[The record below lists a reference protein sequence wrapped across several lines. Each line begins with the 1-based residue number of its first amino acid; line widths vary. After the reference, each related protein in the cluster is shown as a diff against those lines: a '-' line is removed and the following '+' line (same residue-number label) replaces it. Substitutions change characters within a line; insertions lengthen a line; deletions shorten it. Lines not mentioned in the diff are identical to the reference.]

1 MDIIFGIILP
11 IFGTLGIGY
20 AAARFGAFDEAANR
34 GLSVFVF
41 NFAIPL
47 MLFRSIAQTE
57 LPDSMPWGYL
67 ISYFGGAFVVFG
79 GSMLVGRYFFGRRL
93 DEQGVLGLGGSFSNT
108 AMLGIPL
115 VITAY
120 GPDAALPLFAL
131 IACHSLV
138 LLPPTTMLIEAA
150 RGEGQSVGTLLWTL
164 FKGVAATPIIWGL
177 SAGLVFAM
185 AGIPLPGP
193 VESIAKG
200 IGAAAAPCALFAL
213 GASLT
218 RYTLS
223 GNLSESMALV
233 VLKTLVHPL
242 LVWLLARYVFD
253 VPDLWVVVAVTLAA
267 LPAGVT
273 PYLFAQR
280 YQVCLS
286 STASAVFLST
296 LFSVLSLS
304 ALLFVLRP

>member
-1 MDIIFGIILP
+1 VELIFGIIIP

-20 AAARFGAFDEAANR
+20 AAARFGVFDEAANR

-57 LPDSMPWGYL
+57 LPDALPWGYL
-67 ISYFGGAFVVFG
+67 LSYFIGAFVVMG
-79 GSMLVGRYFFGRRL
+79 LAMVVGRVFFARRL
-93 DEQGVLGLGGSFSNT
+93 DELAVMGRGASYSNI

-115 VITAY
+115 VVTAY
-120 GPDAALPLFAL
+120 GPAAALPLFVL

-138 LLPPTTMLIEAA
+138 LLPPVTIIIEAA
-150 RGEGQSVGTLLWTL
+150 RGAQQSIGKLMWTLLR
-164 FKGVAATPIIWGL
+164 GVATTPIIWGL
-177 SAGLVFAM
+177 SAGLVFAVSG
-185 AGIPLPGP
+185 AAVPDVID
-193 VESIAKG
+193 SIAGG

-218 RYTLS
+218 RYRIG
-223 GNLSESMALV
+223 GNLREPLSIVA
-233 VLKTLVHPL
+233 LKTLVHPL
-242 LVWLLARYVFD
+242 LVWVLATQLFD
-253 VPDLWVVVAVTLAA
+253 LPELWVV
-267 LPAGVT
+267 VT

-280 YQVCLS
+280 YQVVQS
-286 STASAVFLST
+286 STASTVFLST

-304 ALLFVLRP
+304 VLLFVVR

>member
-20 AAARFGAFDEAANR
+20 AAARFGVFDEAANR

-57 LPDSMPWGYL
+57 LPDALPWGYL
-67 ISYFGGAFVVFG
+67 LSYFVGAFATMG
-79 GSMLVGRYFFGRRL
+79 LAMLVGRTLFARRL
-93 DEQGVLGLGGSFSNT
+93 DELAVMGMGASYSNT

-115 VITAY
+115 VVTAY
-120 GPDAALPLFAL
+120 GPTAALPLFVL
-131 IACHSLV
+131 IACHSLI
-138 LLPPTTMLIEAA
+138 LLPPTTIIIEAA
-150 RGEGQSVGTLLWTL
+150 RGAQQSIGKLMLTLLR
-164 FKGVAATPIIWGL
+164 GVATTPLIWGL
-177 SAGLVFAM
+177 SVGLLFAISG
-185 AGIPLPGP
+185 AAVPDA
-193 VESIAKG
+193 VDSIAGG

-218 RYTLS
+218 RYRLG
-223 GNLSESMALV
+223 GNLREPLAIV
-233 VLKTLVHPL
+233 ALKTLVHPL
-242 LVWLLARYVFD
+242 LVWLLATQVFD
-253 VPDLWVVVAVTLAA
+253 IPELWVVVAVTLAA

-280 YQVCLS
+280 YQVVQA
-286 STASAVFLST
+286 STASTVFLST
-296 LFSVLSLS
+296 LFSVASLS
-304 ALLFVLRP
+304 ALLFVVR